1 MDKISQLTNLQVVDK
16 KRRYD
21 DDDDDDVGI
30 LHLYFI
36 ACFITL
42 ERRRGCVFKA
52 LMGVSLAHFNL

>member
-16 KRRYD
+16 KRRY
-21 DDDDDDVGI
+21 DDDVGI